1 MAESTRNASETAAP
15 QPERPLVCCVGGGKG
30 GTGKSVVSLNLARQL
45 AKEGFKVVLADLDLG
60 GANLHILAGV
70 EHPRGTLRD
79 FFGGRVES
87 LVDLLTPVPQMQI
100 HLIAGGDEAAGVVQ
114 PGAARKQKLVRHLRR
129 LDADV
134 VVCDLG
140 GNSSLDTLDL
150 FHLSHFGVLVTTP
163 EPTAVKNTYGF
174 MKAALL
180 RRLWRACPPHS
191 ACRALLD
198 RVWDPESTDVDMS
211 ILELLQ
217 KLRAESP
224 DHAQQVE
231 RAHAGWTLDLVV
243 NMVDPELGERV
254 YQGLASVAQRFLDLR
269 LNLLGHVPT
278 DESLRESI
286 LRGQPPLLN
295 RPGFAVRLWER
306 VAGAF
311 EPGMAVGVNEEIRFR
326 DEVLHIQ
333 TEDLGPEAAAY
344 LTLVYMGGRV
354 LLSKRVEWSSSFFER
369 AGSSLRQERVR
380 FLHRTVVQAILSGRI
395 PLTLPGAEGKRPG
408 NADTEGERPR
418 P

>member
-1 MAESTRNASETAAP
+1 MAEPVRTAPDSPASK
-15 QPERPLVCCVGGGKG
+15 PERPLVCCVGGGKG
-30 GTGKSVVSLNLARQL
+30 GTGKSIVSLNLARQL

-70 EHPRGTLRD
+70 ERPRGTLRD

-87 LVDLLTPVPQMQI
+87 LEALLTPVPELQI
-100 HLIAGGDEAAGVVQ
+100 FLIAGGDEAAGVVQ
-114 PGAARKQKLVRHLRR
+114 PGAARKQKLARHLRR

-180 RRLWRACPPHS
+180 RRLWRACPPRS

-198 RVWDPESTDVDMS
+198 RVWDPESNEVDLS
-211 ILELLQ
+211 IPELLQ
-217 KLRAESP
+217 RLRAESP
-224 DHAQQVE
+224 ELADGVE
-231 RAHAGWTLDLVV
+231 REHAAWSLDVVV
-243 NMVDPELGERV
+243 NMAEAELSQRV
-254 YQGLASVAQRFLDLR
+254 FQGLASVAQRFLDLH
-269 LNLLGHVPT
+269 LNLLGNVTT
-278 DESLRESI
+278 DETLRESV
-286 LRGQPPLLN
+286 LRGRPPLLP
-295 RPGFAVRLWER
+295 RPLFAVRMWER
-306 VAGAF
+306 VAGAI

-380 FLHRTVVQAILSGRI
+380 FLHRTVIQAILSGRI
-395 PLTLPGAEGKRPG
+395 PLTLPAPRADQPPGA
-408 NADTEGERPR
+408 DVEGESPR

>member
-1 MAESTRNASETAAP
+1 MAELSRKEPDSTAP
-15 QPERPLVCCVGGGKG
+15 KPDRPLICCVGGGKG

-60 GANLHILAGV
+60 GANLHIMAGIDR
-70 EHPRGTLRD
+70 PRGTLRE

-87 LVDLLTPVPQMQI
+87 LEALLTPVPHLQI
-100 HLIAGGDEAAGVVQ
+100 FLIAGGDEAAGVVQ
-114 PGAARKQKLVRHLRR
+114 PGSARKQKLARHIKR

-150 FHLSHFGVLVTTP
+150 FFLSHFGVLVTTP

-191 ACRALLD
+191 PCRRLLD
-198 RVWDPESTDVDMS
+198 RVWDPESDEVDLS
-211 ILELLQ
+211 IAELME
-217 KLRAESP
+217 KLRSESP
-224 DHAQQVE
+224 ELAREIE
-231 RAHAGWTLDLVV
+231 RQHAGWSLDLVV
-243 NMVDPELGERV
+243 NMADDELGRRV
-254 YQGLASVAQRFLDLR
+254 HQGLASVAQRFLDLG
-269 LNLLGHVPT
+269 LNLLGNIPA
-278 DESLRESI
+278 DEALRESI

-295 RPGFAVRLWER
+295 RPLFAVRMWER
-306 VAGAF
+306 VAGAL
-311 EPGMAVGVNEEIRFR
+311 EPGMAVGVNEEIHFR

-380 FLHRTVVQAILSGRI
+380 FLHRTVIQAILSGRI
-395 PLTLPGAEGKRPG
+395 PLSLPAPEDNRPKAA
-408 NADTEGERPR
+408 NSEGESPN